1 MLVIVALAACGETQP
16 GGEPPRNE
24 IPAEPQY
31 GGELIYALS
40 GETYSLFPGRQPGSD
55 AQDAWLYALEGLV
68 EINEEHEIIPWLAT
82 SWEFSEDGR
91 KATFRLRDG
100 VSFHDGTPF
109 NADAVAFVLQ
119 RGAREGLRPHAP
131 P

>member
-1 MLVIVALAACGETQP
+1 MAATVALAACGEARP
-16 GGEPPRNE
+16 GGEPATSA

-68 EINEEHEIIPWLAT
+68 EINEENEIIPLAGH
-82 SWEFSEDGR
+82 ELG
-91 KATFRLRDG
+91 A
-100 VSFHDGTPF
+100 
-109 NADAVAFVLQ
+109 Q
-119 RGAREGLRPHAP
+119 RGRT
-131 P
+131 